1 MDLESSDGLVLK
13 SMLVWGKMLNI
24 YFTNRDGDTLASPM
38 IKFVLVSQILEFYKV
53 LPETEVKKQS
63 CIENNLV
70 SHSKE
75 LNKP

>member
-1 MDLESSDGLVLK
+1 
-13 SMLVWGKMLNI
+13 
-24 YFTNRDGDTLASPM
+24 M
-38 IKFVLVSQILEFYKV
+38 IKFVLVSQILEFYKE